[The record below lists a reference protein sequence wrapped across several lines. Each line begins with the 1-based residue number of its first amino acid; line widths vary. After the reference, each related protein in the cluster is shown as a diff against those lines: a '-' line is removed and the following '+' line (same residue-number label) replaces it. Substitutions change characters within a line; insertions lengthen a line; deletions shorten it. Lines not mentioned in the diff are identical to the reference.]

1 MFLFLPLSPEGRKFR
16 SKPQIIRYLG
26 ESADLSMFDFSS
38 KEGTVDTR
46 RRTARDRTVKPK
58 VYTPRV
64 AYSDERPLS
73 VHPLRPSGPIRRT
86 CGVIKLPIVWTPP
99 KKEVPPELQNGT
111 DTIDG
116 HDTPLGAIVQRQW
129 ERRLAMSV
137 VAMGGYY
144 LPENPNDQDDAT
156 HVVRLVNGSLV
167 KVDAGSEDR
176 DDYSDDGMDSSSIKS
191 PLTSDGQP
199 YSPGSH

>member
-1 MFLFLPLSPEGRKFR
+1 
-16 SKPQIIRYLG
+16 
-26 ESADLSMFDFSS
+26 MFDFSS
-38 KEGTVDTR
+38 KEGTTDTR
-46 RRTARDRTVKPK
+46 RRTARERTVKPK

-99 KKEVPPELQNGT
+99 KKEVPTELQNGGEST
-111 DTIDG
+111 DG
-116 HDTPLGAIVQRQW
+116 QDTPLGAIVQRQW

-144 LPENPNDQDDAT
+144 LPDNGMDDKETT
-156 HVVRLVNGSLV
+156 HVVQLVNGSLV
-167 KVDAGSEDR
+167 NLSNNEDR
-176 DDYSDDGMDSSSIKS
+176 DNYSDDDMESSSIRS
-191 PLTSDGQP
+191 PLTSDGQQN
-199 YSPGSH
+199 SPSSQ